1 MAAFTAAIFLTKVGH
16 IYASSPFIGFITFLL
31 ISAMTRWGQRSVM
44 LTGLALVLACALT
57 GGVFDELGRTIDGY
71 QHNRRL
77 ITMIGLS
84 AMIYLFG
91 TDMRVIRLAS
101 IPDAGDIPGERR
113 TQIMAGALAYA
124 PEALNARGVA
134 IAVTGPEEP
143 WVDLYR
149 NSDGQFTH
157 ERLGPS
163 ALNEDF
169 GPDAAAALFDIPW
182 GRRIIA
188 CADDR
193 FELVCGRIG
202 PTLADICMVA
212 TGILARIT
220 SASSQGQLLVWGM
233 PDPCID
239 DLPVTTWLAREVGQA
254 LDYEEMAVLAQSI
267 ALTGVRNALARD
279 LHDSMAQLLAG
290 TLFRLEALRRTIR
303 EGRNPDAEILTM
315 REALRGEQ
323 RQLRSMIERL
333 RRGGDSDRTTDIVG
347 ELQALMVEMGEHWQI
362 STSLCSTCQPLTVS
376 IGLAHELRQL
386 VREAVANAV
395 RHGQCSQV
403 DLALDHATQGVLQ
416 VSIGDNGLG
425 FPATIAPPCSRSI
438 SERIDALGGQL
449 QIASG
454 TTGVRLDIG
463 LPLPIAA

>member
-16 IYASSPFIGFITFLL
+16 SYASSPFIGFITFLL

-84 AMIYLFG
+84 VMIYLFG

-169 GPDAAAALFDIPW
+169 GPDAAAALFDIPRAPASSLVPMTGSNW
-182 GRRIIA
+182 CVGALALLWPIYAWWRPGSWHASLQPAVRASCWSGA
-188 CADDR
+188 CR
-193 FELVCGRIG
+193 TRVSM
-202 PTLADICMVA
+202 ICQSPP
-212 TGILARIT
+212 GWRERLARRSIT
-220 SASSQGQLLVWGM
+220 RKWR
-233 PDPCID
+233 C
-239 DLPVTTWLAREVGQA
+239 W
-254 LDYEEMAVLAQSI
+254 
-267 ALTGVRNALARD
+267 
-279 LHDSMAQLLAG
+279 
-290 TLFRLEALRRTIR
+290 
-303 EGRNPDAEILTM
+303 
-315 REALRGEQ
+315 
-323 RQLRSMIERL
+323 RSRL
-333 RRGGDSDRTTDIVG
+333 R
-347 ELQALMVEMGEHWQI
+347 
-362 STSLCSTCQPLTVS
+362 
-376 IGLAHELRQL
+376 
-386 VREAVANAV
+386 
-395 RHGQCSQV
+395 
-403 DLALDHATQGVLQ
+403 
-416 VSIGDNGLG
+416 
-425 FPATIAPPCSRSI
+425 
-438 SERIDALGGQL
+438 
-449 QIASG
+449 
-454 TTGVRLDIG
+454 
-463 LPLPIAA
+463 